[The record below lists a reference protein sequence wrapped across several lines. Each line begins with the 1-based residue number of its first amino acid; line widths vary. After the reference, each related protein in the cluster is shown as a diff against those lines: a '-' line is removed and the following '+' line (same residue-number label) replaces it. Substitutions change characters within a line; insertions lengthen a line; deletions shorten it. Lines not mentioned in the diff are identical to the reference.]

1 MANKLFKSLF
11 AIAMVIGTT
20 FGFVACQDKGDEVA
34 GDPTVS
40 VSESTLN
47 FSNKEESKTVSIT
60 SNASWKAE
68 SSVDWVTVAPASGKG
83 NGTITVAVSAN
94 ETGEIRKTD
103 VKVIAQHPEYGNWE
117 TKKISVS
124 QSADEQE
131 LVTEELLYSDDF
143 DGKEATKTYGS
154 GSSWPYIDQ
163 FPEFANPEGDA
174 GANVTYSGS
183 GVSVRANSTSNSNY
197 SDYAGSGSNNIFF
210 GGGAYFQANDIAPLE
225 GVNFKVT
232 FGSEK
237 YTQDGDSTFKPE
249 EFLMYISKN
258 GTQWAPVEY
267 TFAGT
272 EPGRWNVAT
281 ANFTLAAETDKLY
294 IKFEAK
300 VASVYR
306 LDDLKLYVGNGGQ
319 TIDLDNIQEPEP
331 PTPPTTDALYFENF
345 DGKAATQGSNGW
357 PFIDQFPEMKN
368 AAGSAAA
375 NVSYEGQNT
384 SVRNNSNSDGTY
396 SDYAGSGVNN
406 IFFGKVENY
415 FIIKDLALESTQ
427 KNLVLTF
434 GGDKYIKDGNST
446 YSPEELVVSL
456 SGDGEKWSTI
466 DYTFA
471 GTTDGR
477 WNVATANFTL
487 KEIPAKLHIKF
498 SASVASAYRIDDV
511 TLNVGEGGQEIDLST
526 GETPVEPEKPD
537 YSDAKEVTVQE
548 FLDAAEDPSVYY
560 KLTGEITNV
569 ANTTY
574 GNFDL
579 TDATGTVYIYGLCSP
594 EGEQKYW
601 AESGAKKGDTI
612 TVITVRT
619 SYQGTAQGKDAIFV
633 SLTPGEGGEEPVVP
647 ADGIYASDAP
657 FVCSEDDSINAVY
670 TLGESKIGNEILTG
684 FKLGKSKQAGKFT
697 SGAVNVEGAKYLN
710 FYAQGWKD
718 GDVTLYFRVDGGATQ
733 SQKLISYATVTGN
746 PPYTA
751 LSFTDSDHYSFKLEG
766 LTATSVIEFSTDAN
780 FELTSANSTMA
791 SARAV
796 VCGVKLT
803 DEPIGTENPGGGD
816 EPVNPEPEPEPN
828 PEPEPQPEVI
838 KATVADFLAAEEN
851 DTVIYE
857 LTGVITSVANTTYG
871 NFYLKDSTAEVY
883 IYGLCSPEGEQ
894 KYWAESG
901 VKVGDTITI
910 QTIRT
915 SYNGTPQGKNAKYV
929 SHVACEVVEP
939 EVPEGCTK
947 ATIVFS
953 EMGYAN
959 AESVNNKTITVDEN
973 ISLVFSQ
980 GSASTEP
987 AYYDSGMAIRMYQNG
1002 ALLDVNANGKTI
1014 KSIEFTFANNHYFL
1028 GTTVGTLSE
1037 EGAVRT
1043 WTGEA
1048 TSIQFKSTGTDKD
1061 HRAYIAAMSIIYE
1074 N

>member
-11 AIAMVIGTT
+11 AVAMVIGAT

-83 NGTITVAVSAN
+83 NGTITIAVSAN

-131 LVTEELLYSDDF
+131 PVTEVLLYSDDF
-143 DGKEATKTYGS
+143 DGQEATKTYGS

-174 GANVTYSGS
+174 AANVTYSGS

-281 ANFTLAAETDKLY
+281 ANFTLAAETEKLY

-487 KEIPAKLHIKF
+487 KEVPAKLHIKF

-579 TDATGTVYIYGLCSP
+579 TDATGTVYIYGLSSP

-619 SYQGTAQGKDAIFV
+619 SYNGTAQGKDAIFV

-657 FVCSEDDSINAVY
+657 FVVSEYNKDNAAD
-670 TLGESKIGNEILTG
+670 TLGQTAINGEAVTG
-684 FKLGKSKQAGKFT
+684 FKLGTSKLSGYFKSGVV
-697 SGAVNVEGAKYLN
+697 GVDGDKYLN
-710 FYAQGWKD
+710 FYAVAWKD
-718 GDVTLYFRVDGGATQ
+718 KSATLYIRVDGGEV
-733 SQKLISYATVTGN
+733 ISYSLNANAGATGN
-746 PPYTA
+746 APFNAIA
-751 LSFTDSDHYSFKLEG
+751 LTDADHYAVKLEG
-766 LTATSVIEFSTDAN
+766 LTATSTIEFSTDASFASVDN
-780 FELTSANSTMA
+780 TTSG
-791 SARAV
+791 RAIIF
-796 VCGVKLT
+796 GVKLT
-803 DEPIGTENPGGGD
+803 DEPIGTENPGENPGGGD
-816 EPVNPEPEPEPN
+816 EPVNPEPE

-851 DTVIYE
+851 DTVMYE

-915 SYNGTPQGKNAKYV
+915 SYNGTPQGKDAKYV

-939 EVPEGCTK
+939 EIPEGCTK

-959 AESVNNKTITVDEN
+959 AESVNSKTITVDEN

-987 AYYDSGMAIRMYQNG
+987 AYYDLGMAIRMYQNG

-1014 KSIEFTFANNHYFL
+1014 KSIEFTFANNHYYL

>member
-60 SNASWKAE
+60 SNASWKTE

-103 VKVIAQHPEYGNWE
+103 VKVIALHPEYGNWE
-117 TKKISVS
+117 TRKISVS

-131 LVTEELLYSDDF
+131 TVTEELLYSDDF
-143 DGKEATKTYGS
+143 DGQEATKTYGS

-174 GANVTYSGS
+174 AANVTYSGS
-183 GVSVRANSTSNSNY
+183 GVSVRANSTSDSNY
-197 SDYAGSGSNNIFF
+197 SDYEGSGSNNIFF
-210 GGGAYFQANDIAPLE
+210 GGGAYFQANDIAPLG

-331 PTPPTTDALYFENF
+331 PAPPTTDALYFENF

-368 AAGSAAA
+368 AAGPAAA

-487 KEIPAKLHIKF
+487 KEVPAKLHIKF
-498 SASVASAYRIDDV
+498 SANVASAYRIDDV

-526 GETPVEPEKPD
+526 GEAPVEPEKPD

-612 TVITVRT
+612 TIITVR
-619 SYQGTAQGKDAIFV
+619 SSFNGTAQGKDAIFV

-657 FVCSEDDSINAVY
+657 FVVSEYNKDNAAD
-670 TLGESKIGNEILTG
+670 TLGQTAINGEAVTG
-684 FKLGKSKQAGKFT
+684 FKLGTSKLSGYFKSGVV
-697 SGAVNVEGAKYLN
+697 GVDGDKYLN
-710 FYAQGWKD
+710 FYAVAWKD
-718 GDVTLYFRVDGGATQ
+718 KSATLYIRVDGGEV
-733 SQKLISYATVTGN
+733 ISYALNANAGATSN
-746 PPYTA
+746 APFNYLAP
-751 LSFTDSDHYSFKLEG
+751 TDADHYAVKLEG
-766 LTATSVIEFSTDAN
+766 LTATSTIEFSTDASFASVDN
-780 FELTSANSTMA
+780 TTSG
-791 SARAV
+791 RAIIF
-796 VCGVKLT
+796 GVKLT
-803 DEPIGTENPGGGD
+803 DEPIGSENPGENPGGGD
-816 EPVNPEPEPEPN
+816 EPVNPEPEPEPT
-828 PEPEPQPEVI
+828 VV
-838 KATVADFLAAEEN
+838 KATVAEFLAAEEST
-851 DTVIYE
+851 TVIYE

-883 IYGLCSPEGEQ
+883 IYGLCSPEGTKQ
-894 KYWAESG
+894 YWAESG

-915 SYNGTPQGKNAKYV
+915 SHNGTPQGKDAKYV

-939 EVPEGCTK
+939 EVPEGCTM

-987 AYYDSGMAIRMYQNG
+987 TYYDDGMAIRMYQNG

-1014 KSIEFTFANNHYFL
+1014 KSIEFTFANNHYYL

-1037 EGAVRT
+1037 EGIIRT

-1048 TSIQFKSTGTDKD
+1048 TSIQFKSTGTDKS